1 MAEVSS
7 EGESTETRVGAS
19 GAKVVDQEPEAATE
33 APEVDGYAV
42 YVPATDSAPVS
53 EAIPLAA

>member
-19 GAKVVDQEPEAATE
+19 GAEVVDQEPEAATE
-33 APEVDGYAV
+33 ATEAPEADGYTV
-42 YVPATDSAPVS
+42 
-53 EAIPLAA
+53 